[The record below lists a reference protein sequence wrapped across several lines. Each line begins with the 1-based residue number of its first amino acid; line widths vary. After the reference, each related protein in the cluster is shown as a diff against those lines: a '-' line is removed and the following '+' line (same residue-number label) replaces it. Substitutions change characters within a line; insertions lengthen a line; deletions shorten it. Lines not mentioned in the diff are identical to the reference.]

1 MKTVPISIA
10 ICGLVRDAD
19 RLMRKVT
26 NYFDWHNAGFV
37 GEIVYATWIGEIDRY
52 PGLRKRLQDHAV
64 TILEI
69 EEPRLILKG
78 GHQLHQMVAFHYAL
92 SALEDR
98 EQFVLKT
105 RVDLA
110 DNHEI
115 MLYEFEHGTEAA
127 DDFGGFG
134 LRNRILVENAQMF
147 YPFLCGDAQFFGRIS
162 DLRKLVNMSAEMEV
176 TMNRLAVEQTFF
188 FEPFKRSRLFRRHF
202 YWNLPHISEIADRRE
217 QQLRQ
222 VWSSELIRLAVKAWW
237 VVMDSYF
244 KVGWGPRQ
252 NDLPEI
258 NSFERACSHDGF
270 SKIIGGD
277 RSDVVSNDA
286 FVRALLAL
294 MLPEEIAD
302 IKVRVADQG
311 DDNPFAVPSHMF
323 DEYESF
329 RRQFSDLPSAKAVC
343 EGETKRQISGAAQ
356 HFFVKEAQDS
366 ASTRYHEQVT
376 ALRRENDYL
385 KTQLN
390 ITLTNTFLHRL
401 LSRVLPRSVIVFMK
415 YRMGFLTDLYA
426 RYLMRKRG

>member
-1 MKTVPISIA
+1 MKATPISII
-10 ICGLVRDAD
+10 ICGLVRNAD
-19 RLMRKVT
+19 QLMCKVT

-37 GEIVYATWIGEIDRY
+37 CEIVYATWIGEIDRY
-52 PGLRKRLQDHAV
+52 PGLRKQLQEHAV
-64 TILEI
+64 TLLEI

-78 GHQLHQMVAFHYAL
+78 GHQLHQMVAFHYGL

-98 EQFVLKT
+98 DQFVLKT

-115 MLYEFEHGTEAA
+115 MLYEFEHGTEAV
-127 DDFGGFG
+127 DDFGAFG

-188 FEPFKRSRLFRRHF
+188 FEPFRRSRMFRRHF

-217 QQLRQ
+217 QQLKQ
-222 VWSSELIRLAVKAWW
+222 VWASESIQLAIKGWW
-237 VVMDSYF
+237 VVLNSYF

-252 NDLPEI
+252 TDMLEVT
-258 NSFERACSHDGF
+258 SFERACAHDGGN
-270 SKIIGGD
+270 KMIGGD

-286 FVRALLAL
+286 FVRALVAL
-294 MLPEEIAD
+294 MPPEEIAAV
-302 IKVRVADQG
+302 KVCVADKSA
-311 DDNPFAVPSHMF
+311 DNPFAVPIAVF

-329 RRQFSDLPSAKAVC
+329 RRQYSDLPSAKAARD
-343 EGETKRQISGAAQ
+343 GETKRQISGAAQ

-366 ASTRYHEQVT
+366 ASARYHEQVT

-385 KTQLN
+385 KSQLN
-390 ITLTNTFLHRL
+390 ITLTNTFLHRV
-401 LSRVLPRSVIVFMK
+401 LSRVLPRRVIVFMK
-415 YRMGFLTDLYA
+415 YRMRFLTDFYA